1 MKKLTTAEYSTL
13 NFVQK
18 LLYNIWRFLCAIP
31 TTAISIGKGAWDGIK
46 GFLKLLKFEIVDTI
60 NTFRNGT
67 WKTRVSFFIMGF
79 GNLSHGQIMR
89 GLMFLVFQIAYIVY
103 MVLPDLDGVPGGFA
117 GGLHRLQ
124 KFTTLGDVAPG
135 KVYDPIYDTYIRQ
148 DGDNSF
154 DILLYG
160 LLTIILCFVFV
171 FLWRMNVKQSKIA
184 QEYFAKGKKLPTAKQ
199 DIKDLLDGQFHKTL
213 LSIPLIGITCF
224 TVLPIIFMI
233 FVAFTNYG
241 GALDGYNN
249 LFTWVGLD
257 NFKELF
263 NWGGSDGNL
272 GNAFLRILGWT
283 MVWAVFATF
292 TNYFLGILV
301 AMLINKKGIKFK
313 KLWRGILVLTI
324 AIPQFV
330 SLLYVSKLFAKNGMV
345 NGFLMNMGWIDT
357 AIDFWG
363 TPEIGRWLVII
374 INIWIGI
381 PYLMLMATGILMNIP
396 ADLYESARIDG
407 ASGFQQFT
415 KITLPYMLFVTGPYL
430 LTSFIGN
437 INNFNVMFL
446 LTGGA
451 IPNPELTTSGGSASD
466 YDLLITWLY
475 NMVTGV
481 TSNYK
486 LAAVIAIMIFIVV
499 ATLSVIVYNVMPST
513 RNEEDFQ

>member
-13 NFVQK
+13 NIVQK

-31 TTAISIGKGAWDGIK
+31 TTAISIGKGAWNGIAGFFK
-46 GFLKLLKFEIVDTI
+46 GLGFEVVDTI
-60 NTFRNGT
+60 NTFRKGD

-79 GNLSHGQIMR
+79 GNISRGQILR
-89 GLMFLVFQIAYIVY
+89 GIMLLLFQIGYVVY
-103 MVLPDLDGVPGGFA
+103 MILPDLDGLPGGFS
-117 GGLHRLQ
+117 GGLYRLK
-124 KFTTLGDVAPG
+124 KFTTLGDVVPG
-135 KVYDPIYDTYIRQ
+135 EQYDPILDTYIRV

-160 LLTIILCFVFV
+160 ILTILLCFVFV
-171 FLWRMNVKQSKIA
+171 FLWRVNVKQNKIA
-184 QEYFAKGKKLPTAKQ
+184 QELLAKGKKLPKAKD
-199 DIKDLLDGQFHKTL
+199 DIKNLLDGQFHKTL
-213 LSIPLIGITCF
+213 LSLPLIGITCF

-241 GALDGYNN
+241 GKYDGYSN

-263 NWGGSDGNL
+263 NMGGSDSNL
-272 GNAFLRILGWT
+272 ANAFGRILGWT
-283 MVWAVFATF
+283 MVWAVLATF

-301 AMLINKKGIKFK
+301 AMLINKKGVKLK

-330 SLLYVSKLFAKNGMV
+330 SLLYVSKLFAANGLV
-345 NGFLMNMGWIDT
+345 NSFLMNMGWTDA

-363 TPEIGRWLVII
+363 TPEIGRVLVVI

-396 ADLYESARIDG
+396 ADMYESAKIDG

-415 KITLPYMLFVTGPYL
+415 KITLPYMMFVTGPYL

-446 LTGGA
+446 LTGGS
-451 IPNPELTTSGGSASD
+451 IPNPELSTSGGSATD
-466 YDLLITWLY
+466 YDLLITWIY
-475 NMVTGV
+475 SMVTGV

-486 LAAVIAIMIFIVV
+486 LSAVIAIMIFVVV